1 MNATLAAPQPAT
13 CLVSLLEPGMP
24 LLCYA
29 RRPISQTAYYSD
41 REEGERHVAE

>member
-1 MNATLAAPQPAT
+1 MLLSPLRSLRHAI
-13 CLVSLLEPGMP
+13 VSLLEPGMP

-29 RRPISQTAYYSD
+29 HRPISQTAYYSD